1 MKLPRRLD
9 HAVVPRLG
17 RVLARLSRWSSG
29 RWRLRLLTALA
40 LTGSLAILLTVALA
54 TRTSREPQA
63 RPPERAA
70 KVHVGVAQGQSI
82 PGYVATAR
90 AELTSLL
97 TAPGA
102 AEGETYA
109 LVSLRGYLAPD
120 RLTPVLGGVSTAEVY
135 SRVPFSQAQA
145 QIVKIPA
152 YRIPEDVIS
161 GMRKVAAQKDK
172 EAEDFRLLAAKLN
185 EVNAAEDQLRQTY
198 LGGVAVAAAEAHAYR
213 SACACIYAAVVR
225 ATPAALDQIAARPEV
240 RAVDPAPEIIR
251 LDQAVFLAPLP
262 EQRDVVPSL
271 SPTPSPARVPLS
283 PSPSPSPSDPP
294 PAAPPVPSAPDP
306 TPTVGSPSPGPV
318 PTHTAE
324 SAR

>member
-54 TRTSREPQA
+54 TRTSHEPQA
-63 RPPERAA
+63 RLPENAA

-90 AELTSLL
+90 AELTFLL
-97 TAPGA
+97 AAAGA
-102 AEGETYA
+102 AQGETYA
-109 LVSLRGYLAPD
+109 LVSLRSYLAPD
-120 RLTPVLGGVSTAEVY
+120 RLTPVLGGVATAEVY

-145 QIVKIPA
+145 QIVKIQA
-152 YRIPEDVIS
+152 YRIPEDVIT
-161 GMRKVAAQKDK
+161 GMQKVAKQKEK

-198 LGGVAVAAAEAHAYR
+198 LGGVAVAAAEAQAYR
-213 SACACIYAAVVR
+213 NACACIYAAVVR

-240 RAVDPAPEIIR
+240 RAVDPAPEITR

-262 EQRDVVPSL
+262 EQRDVVIS
-271 SPTPSPARVPLS
+271 PSPSPSRVP
-283 PSPSPSPSDPP
+283 PSPSPSPSALPP
-294 PAAPPVPSAPDP
+294 PVSPPPPAPDP
-306 TPTVGSPSPGPV
+306 TPTVGSPSPAPV
-318 PTHTAE
+318 PTRTAE